1 MSLEHKDWQGQT
13 DGCPWMQRT
22 LIRWLSVVD
31 QRIIYAVMAV
41 VVCFYMLFG
50 HRGYVAMYHFYGRWR
65 GEHWWRA
72 FLHVYQ
78 NHYRFGQVV
87 IDRFAAFGGRRFKFV
102 FEADGREQYDALM
115 RQPEG
120 FVQASCHMGN
130 YELAGYS
137 MTMQGKWLYPLVFMD
152 EKEVIM
158 MNRQRMFVAN
168 HISMVPVAAD
178 MSHIFA
184 LNNAL
189 RDGHIVS
196 MPADR
201 VFGSTKAL
209 AVNFMNGV
217 ADLPIGPFQMAVTR
231 DVRLVPIFVMKER
244 WDTYR
249 IIIRV
254 LEADA
259 TLPKRE
265 RMQHL
270 AQQFADAMADVIGRY
285 PTQWFNYFEF
295 VRSL

>member
-13 DGCPWMQRT
+13 DGQPWMQRT

-31 QRIIYAVMAV
+31 QRVIYGVMAI

-50 HRGYVAMYHFYGRWR
+50 HRGYVAMYHFYRRCR
-65 GEHWWRA
+65 GERPLRA
-72 FLHVYQ
+72 FCHVYA

-102 FEADGREQYDALM
+102 FDASAKAQYDALC
-115 RQPEG
+115 READG
-120 FVQASCHMGN
+120 FVQVSSHMGN

-137 MTMQGKWLYPLVFMD
+137 LQVAGKWLYPLVFRN

-168 HISMVPVAAD
+168 HIEMVPVMAD
-178 MSHIFA
+178 MSHIFT

-189 RDGHIVS
+189 RDGNIVS
-196 MPADR
+196 MPGDR
-201 VFGSTKAL
+201 VFGSAKAL
-209 AVNFMNGV
+209 AVNFMGGV
-217 ADLPIGPFQMAVTR
+217 ADLPVGPFQMAVTR
-231 DVRLVPIFVMKER
+231 EVRLVPIFVMKER

-249 IIIRV
+249 IIMSPLV
-254 LEADA
+254 ADA
-259 TLPKRE
+259 SLPKRE
-265 RMQHL
+265 RMQRL
-270 AQQFADAMADVIGRY
+270 AQQFADVMAEVVEQY

-295 VRSL
+295 VKK